1 MSISITVKDLLDAG
15 VHFGHQTKR
24 WNPRSKPYVF
34 DHRQGITII
43 DLGKTHAALEK
54 ACAFLEDT
62 VASGGNVLFVGTKRQ
77 AQEIMREAAVSVN
90 MPYCVDR
97 WLGGTLTNFSTVKRS
112 IAKFKKYQ
120 AMETN
125 GEMAKLHSKEIAA
138 IKREMVRMQK
148 NFAGIVE
155 MGDLPT
161 AMFVVDVSHED
172 IAVAEAERC
181 GIPAVGLVDT
191 NSDPTKLSYPVPGN
205 DDAVKSIRI
214 IVEAVLAAVQNGLN
228 QRESRRSSNR
238 QQADLKA
245 ASAAVAAAAGIED
258 ADLSK
263 IELPAAA
270 VDAVVGEAEAPVV
283 AKKPATRKKIAAP
296 KSE

>member
-1 MSISITVKDLLDAG
+1 
-15 VHFGHQTKR
+15 
-24 WNPRSKPYVF
+24 
-34 DHRQGITII
+34 
-43 DLGKTHAALEK
+43 
-54 ACAFLEDT
+54 
-62 VASGGNVLFVGTKRQ
+62 
-77 AQEIMREAAVSVN
+77 
-90 MPYCVDR
+90 
-97 WLGGTLTNFSTVKRS
+97 
-112 IAKFKKYQ
+112 
-120 AMETN
+120 
-125 GEMAKLHSKEIAA
+125 
-138 IKREMVRMQK
+138 
-148 NFAGIVE
+148 

-191 NSDPTKLSYPVPGN
+191 NSDPTKLAHPVPGN

-228 QRESRRSSNR
+228 QRESRRSTNR

-245 ASAAVAAAAGIED
+245 ASAAVAAAAGIEN

-263 IELPAAA
+263 IDIPSGAEPVVSEADAAA
-270 VDAVVGEAEAPVV
+270 A
-283 AKKPATRKKIAAP
+283 AKKPAIRKKIAAP